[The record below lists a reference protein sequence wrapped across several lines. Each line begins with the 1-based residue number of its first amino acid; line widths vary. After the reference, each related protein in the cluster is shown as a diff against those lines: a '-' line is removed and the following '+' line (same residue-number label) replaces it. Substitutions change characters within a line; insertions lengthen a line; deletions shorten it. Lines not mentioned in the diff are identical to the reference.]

1 MTRNE
6 FWDDISSFSDIV
18 DFCREYGYDHYIDD
32 LYSRNQLFDYVV
44 EGSDDISDLYGY
56 LCDIGD
62 LDADWFSVDG
72 GEIRSLDGEDFDS
85 WQEQLYNELDDD
97 DFFEDDD
104 DNTDEDDDDTGGFYT
119 TSNNGIVYDED
130 EQEESLLDDEREQ
143 FDAMIFAAAS

>member
-6 FWDDISSFSDIV
+6 FWEDISSFSDIA

-32 LYSRNQLFDYVV
+32 LYSRSQLFDYIV

-72 GEIRSLDGEDFDS
+72 GDIRS
-85 WQEQLYNELDDD
+85 LDDD
-97 DFFEDDD
+97 DFDGVI
-104 DNTDEDDDDTGGFYT
+104 TST
-119 TSNNGIVYDED
+119 TSSTTTI
-130 EQEESLLDDEREQ
+130 SLKTMMKIPRTRTP
-143 FDAMIFAAAS
+143 AVSTPRPAPASSMTRTSRRSLCSTTSVSSSTP